1 MSIGSVQFHPSVI
14 EDQIYEILD
23 SDPKY
28 IVSSKEYTQ
37 EAIEE
42 VINFM
47 SELYEHS
54 GLQYSIIDDAHP
66 DEEGG
71 SVSICWIENTFLHHI
86 VLSYRH
92 VWDRGETLEDE
103 EEFWKMV
110 NEICEEEGIV

>member
-14 EDQIYEILD
+14 ENQIYEILD

-28 IVSSKEYTQ
+28 IVSSREYTQ

-47 SELYEHS
+47 SELYENS
-54 GLQYSIIDDAHP
+54 DLQYSIIDDSHP

-71 SVSICWIENTFLHHI
+71 SVSICWVEAGHLHHI
-86 VLSYRH
+86 VLNYAYT
-92 VWDRGETLEDE
+92 W
-103 EEFWKMV
+103 
-110 NEICEEEGIV
+110 EG

>member
-14 EDQIYEILD
+14 ENQIYEILD

-28 IVSSKEYTQ
+28 IVSSREYTQ

-47 SELYEHS
+47 SELYENS
-54 GLQYSIIDDAHP
+54 GLQYSIIDDSHP

-71 SVSICWIENTFLHHI
+71 SVSICWVEVGHLHHI
-86 VLSYRH
+86 VLNYAYT
-92 VWDRGETLEDE
+92 W
-103 EEFWKMV
+103 
-110 NEICEEEGIV
+110 EG

>member
-1 MSIGSVQFHPSVI
+1 MSIGSAQFHPSVI

-47 SELYEHS
+47 GELY
-54 GLQYSIIDDAHP
+54 GDTGMQYSIIDDLHP
-66 DEEGG
+66 DMEGG
-71 SVSICWIENTFLHHI
+71 SVSVCWIENTFLHHI
-86 VLSYRH
+86 VLSYRFQWG
-92 VWDRGETLEDE
+92 V
-103 EEFWKMV
+103 
-110 NEICEEEGIV
+110 

>member
-28 IVSSKEYTQ
+28 IVSSEEYTQ

-47 SELYEHS
+47 NELYEHS

-86 VLSYRH
+86 VLSYRNC
-92 VWDRGETLEDE
+92 WDY
-103 EEFWKMV
+103 
-110 NEICEEEGIV
+110 

>member
-47 SELYEHS
+47 SELYENS
-54 GLQYSIIDDAHP
+54 GLQYSIIDDTHP
-66 DEEGG
+66 DEEGS

-92 VWDRGETLEDE
+92 VWDCGETLEDE

-110 NEICEEEGIV
+110 NEICEEEGTV